1 MREMEGLKRKFSTD
15 TDLLLLAMEKHFWR
29 KGQVRRKDS
38 CTTKKYF
45 LIFKRGLIIFL
56 IN

>member
-1 MREMEGLKRKFSTD
+1 MEGLKRKFSTD